1 MLISGPRNFVGLG
14 NEQGTTSGSLMKG
27 QGGDHMTSSAIFEDG
42 YKATVYTNALVV
54 SSSGLIS
61 MGTSNPATNRKLTVA
76 GGAQFTYTDNG
87 GASFNIVPG
96 TNGQDGADLNLS
108 YYTGTGYG
116 PLTFT
121 LGGSERMRI
130 DSNGMIG
137 IGTTPN
143 AWYTGNSSKA
153 LQIGVPGV
161 GIWGYGSTTNIN
173 TYLLNNAYYDA
184 VGFKYAQASAKS
196 SAYQQNN
203 GVHIWSTTDTTGTS
217 AGDTLSLTE
226 RMRIASDGK
235 VGMGRTPTTYTL
247 EVNGGVYATSGFIG
261 NASTSTQPKSIYYA
275 SANFT
280 SGTTGG
286 TETANVSG
294 YYLPYMTPIAFKLNI
309 NWIGNGSIQNNYIG
323 YAQAVYWNNGTAT
336 IIWTANGIS
345 GGAGYPS
352 VSVSVEGSA
361 YNTRYLRIS
370 LTAEASTRP
379 NQWNWAIDYWYPTP

>member
-1 MLISGPRNFVGLG
+1 VFGTQSVQYITSSQLNVSDNVITVNVASPGVRFGGLSVFDSGSLSSEATASLFWDSQNNHWIYQRESGSTYNGGMLISGPRNTGGLG

-27 QGGDHMTSSAIFEDG
+27 QGGDHVTSSAIFEDG
-42 YKATVYTNALVV
+42 YKATFYTNSLVV
-54 SSSGLIS
+54 SSSGLVS

-143 AWYTGNSSKA
+143 AWYTGNNSKA

-247 EVNGGVYATSGFIG
+247 EVNGGISATSGFIG

-294 YYLPYMTPIAFKLNI
+294 
-309 NWIGNGSIQNNYIG
+309 
-323 YAQAVYWNNGTAT
+323 
-336 IIWTANGIS
+336 
-345 GGAGYPS
+345 
-352 VSVSVEGSA
+352 
-361 YNTRYLRIS
+361 
-370 LTAEASTRP
+370 
-379 NQWNWAIDYWYPTP
+379 